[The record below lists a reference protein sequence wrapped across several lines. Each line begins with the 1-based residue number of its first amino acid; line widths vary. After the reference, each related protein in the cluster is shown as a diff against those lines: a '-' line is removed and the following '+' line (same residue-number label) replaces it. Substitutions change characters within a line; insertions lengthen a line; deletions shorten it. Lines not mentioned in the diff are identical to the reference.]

1 MFHISPN
8 AVITVGF
15 NVIEPYIRDNFEY
28 VMIEGKEEPVHEL
41 MGLQYFGTRNVKHI
55 SKITRDNRLENLI
68 GPNGETH
75 TRAEFGFTNARTS
88 SRRKKPPT
96 KKRVIIIEMIDGEE
110 FEYSSI
116 QQVVRE
122 LEVTQSKVK
131 SLLKNGYRHEDGWIA
146 RYEERER

>member
-8 AVITVGF
+8 AVVSIGF
-15 NVIEPYIRDNFEY
+15 DVIEPYIRDNFEY
-28 VMIEGKEEPVHEL
+28 VMVDGKEEPVHEL
-41 MGLQYFGTRNVKHI
+41 MGLRYFGTRNVKHI

-75 TRAEFGFTNARTS
+75 TRAEFGFTNMKTLG
-88 SRRKKPPT
+88 RKKKPST

-110 FEYSSI
+110 FEYNSI

-122 LEVTQSKVK
+122 LGATQSKVK